1 MSIPSRTAAQNDGA
15 DRACKWMFAVA
26 SRMQQESSNDDQN
39 RKDRFLC
46 GSVRCRPMS
55 ETYTNVEQLKS
66 TMLGT
71 WVSLA
76 PEIRPSKNPDGTLK
90 PFYLTRSFVYHP
102 EDRFELTVMN
112 YADPTAKVAIAKIE
126 IAGHMLWRGDH
137 PIAPGAQKV
146 DFVADEAYSVTP
158 LIQPF
163 ADLLNKVAAA
173 GYAGWEIGEKQNV
186 FGKAFAPFGLAEGQP
201 FKEYDLVYLSREL
214 LFWGAR
220 NIDGRGFDTEAN
232 RPTNL
237 QIPMARKP

>member
-1 MSIPSRTAAQNDGA
+1 MSIPSRTAAQNDGT
-15 DRACKWMFAVA
+15 DSSRKWMFAVA
-26 SRMQQESSNDDQN
+26 SRMQQESSNDGQN
-39 RKDRFLC
+39 RKDRFLR

-55 ETYTNVEQLKS
+55 ETHTNVEQLKS

-90 PFYLTRSFVYHP
+90 PFYLTRSFVYQR

-112 YADPTAKVAIAKIE
+112 YADPIARIAIAKIE
-126 IAGHMLWRGDH
+126 IAGHMFWRGEH

-146 DFVADEAYSVTP
+146 DFLADEAYAVTP

-163 ADLLNKVAAA
+163 ADVLNKVATG
-173 GYAGWEIGEKQNV
+173 GYARWEIGGKQDI
-186 FGKAFAPFGLAEGQP
+186 FGKAFAPFGLAEGQH
-201 FKEYDLVYLSREL
+201 FKEHDLVYLWREL

-220 NIDGRGFDTEAN
+220 NIDGRGFDTEEN

-237 QIPMARKP
+237 QIPMTRKQ